1 MKNKELASDYLD
13 TLQKFE
19 NVLDELKILSSD
31 DYVDFSRNPTKLSLK
46 QMKRNYK
53 ILSQA
58 FREMIKRKELNI
70 Q

>member
-1 MKNKELASDYLD
+1 MKNKELSAEYLEIF
-13 TLQKFE
+13 QNFE
-19 NVLDELKILSSD
+19 NLLEELKIFSSD
-31 DYVDFSRNPTKLSLK
+31 DYVDFRRNPTKLGLK

-58 FREMIKRKELNI
+58 FSEMVKRKELNI